1 MLEIL
6 LPKGLQKLMDSR
18 GLAYHFADWAN
29 GLKSSDIP
37 NGVQTTAHRA
47 MLDTLAVTLTGAA
60 HSDIK
65 NLAETWPAYGG
76 DCGLATGGLGSAET
90 AALINGSAAH
100 FWDFDDTSYTGIMH
114 GSAVVF
120 PTVVALAQELGS
132 TEEEARIAF
141 IIGSEITYVLAD
153 ICTHQH
159 YFNGWWSTV
168 TFGLVGATAAAAR
181 LFGCS
186 IDQTA
191 QAIGL
196 AAAGA
201 GGGKSVFGTH
211 AKPFLVGEA
220 AQRAITFARF
230 ITSGLTG
237 PTSAFEEETGFL
249 HLLNN
254 DVAHSN
260 EAETLGQRWRLT
272 DPGLLVKRYPVCSAA
287 HAAIDEIARLT
298 FEAGFT
304 QDDIDAIHM
313 EIPKLVRISLVHD
326 TPQTPSEAQFSLPFV
341 AACAVRYGAVRL
353 SDLNLEF
360 LHSSEQQSLMRK
372 VRIRVAED
380 LSTDDMRKRFP
391 ESARVEIILNDG
403 SKRSGFCGEAY
414 GMPARPLS
422 DVDFLGKFRDC
433 LDFAG
438 CPEVAKDI
446 MGQEVLHLTTNLYGR
461 AAGYPSVHAVSRGGA
476 CI

>member
-1 MLEIL
+1 
-6 LPKGLQKLMDSR
+6 MDTR
-18 GLAYHFADWAN
+18 GLAYHFAHWAKD
-29 GLKSSDIP
+29 LKPSDIP
-37 NGVQTTAHRA
+37 NDVQTTAHRA

-65 NLAETWPAYGG
+65 KLAETWPTYGG
-76 DCGLATGGLGSAET
+76 DSGLATGGLGTAET
-90 AALINGSAAH
+90 AALINGAAAH

-159 YFNGWWSTV
+159 YFNGWWSTT
-168 TFGLVGATAAAAR
+168 TFGLIGATAAAAW

-186 IDQTA
+186 VDQTA

-201 GGGKSVFGTH
+201 GGGKSVFGTQ

-237 PTSAFEEETGFL
+237 PASAFNGETGFL

-254 DVAHSN
+254 DVAHFN
-260 EAETLGQRWRLT
+260 EAESLGQRWRLI

-287 HAAIDEIARLT
+287 HAAVDEVARLT
-298 FEAGFT
+298 FEAGIT
-304 QDDIDAIHM
+304 SDDIDVIHM
-313 EIPKLVRISLVHD
+313 EIPTLVRISLVHD
-326 TPQTPSEAQFSLPFV
+326 IPKTPSEAQFSLPFV
-341 AACAVRYGAVRL
+341 VACAIRFGAVRL
-353 SDLNLEF
+353 SDLNLDF
-360 LHSSEQQSLMRK
+360 LYSSEQQSLMRK
-372 VRIRVAED
+372 VQISVAED
-380 LSTDDMRKRFP
+380 LSTDDMHKRFP
-391 ESARVEIILNDG
+391 ESARAEIILHDG
-403 SKRSGFCGEAY
+403 SKRTGFCGEAY

-422 DVDFLGKFRDC
+422 DLDFHGKFQDC
-433 LDFAG
+433 LNFAYG
-438 CPEVAKDI
+438 TDVTEETHEQD
-446 MGQEVLHLTTNLYGR
+446 VLHMVASLYGNETEC
-461 AAGYPSVHAVSRGGA
+461 PVVHVVSSRGA
-476 CI
+476 SI

>member
-1 MLEIL
+1 MPWGAAI
-6 LPKGLQKLMDSR
+6 LMDKR
-18 GLAYHFADWAN
+18 GLAYHFAHWAKD
-29 GLKSSDIP
+29 LKSSDIP
-37 NGVQTTAHRA
+37 NCVQTTAHRA
-47 MLDTLAVTLTGAA
+47 MLDTLAVTLAGAA
-60 HSDIK
+60 HSDIN
-65 NLAETWPAYGG
+65 NLAKTWPTYGG
-76 DCGLATGGLGSAET
+76 DCGFATGGSGSAET

-120 PTVVALAQELGS
+120 PTVVALAQELAS
-132 TEEEARIAF
+132 TEEEARTAF
-141 IIGSEITYVLAD
+141 IIGSEITYVLAE

-159 YFNGWWSTV
+159 YFNGWWSTT

-211 AKPFLVGEA
+211 AKPFLVGET

-237 PTSAFEEETGFL
+237 PTSAFGGETGFL

-254 DVAHSN
+254 DVANFN
-260 EAETLGQRWRLT
+260 EAETLGQRWRLS
-272 DPGLLVKRYPVCSAA
+272 DPGLLVKQYPVCSAA

-298 FEAGFT
+298 FEAGLT
-304 QDDIDAIHM
+304 PDDIDTIHM
-313 EIPKLVRISLVHD
+313 EIPTLVRISLVHD
-326 TPQTPSEAQFSLPFV
+326 TPKTPSEAQFSLPFV
-341 AACAVRYGAVRL
+341 VACAIRYGAVRL
-353 SDLNLEF
+353 SDLNLDF
-360 LHSSEQQSLMRK
+360 LQSEAQQSLMQK
-372 VRIRVAED
+372 VKISVAED

-391 ESARVEIILNDG
+391 ESARAEIILNDG

-422 DVDFLGKFRDC
+422 DVDFIGKFRDC
-433 LDFAG
+433 LNFAD
-438 CPEVAKDI
+438 CPEVTGNI
-446 MGQEVLHLTTNLYGR
+446 LGQDVLRLAASLYNR
-461 AAGYPSVHAVSRGGA
+461 EAEYPAVHAVSRGGA
-476 CI
+476 GN

>member
-1 MLEIL
+1 
-6 LPKGLQKLMDSR
+6 MDTR
-18 GLAYHFADWAN
+18 GLAYHFAHWAKD
-29 GLKSSDIP
+29 LKSSDIP
-37 NGVQTTAHRA
+37 NDVQTNARRA

-60 HSDIK
+60 HLDIK
-65 NLAETWPAYGG
+65 NLAKTWPTYGG
-76 DCGLATGGLGSAET
+76 DSGLATGGSGTAET
-90 AALINGSAAH
+90 AALINGAAAH

-132 TEEEARIAF
+132 TEEEARNAF
-141 IIGSEITYVLAD
+141 IIGSEITYALAD

-159 YFNGWWSTV
+159 YFNGWWSTT
-168 TFGLVGATAAAAR
+168 TFGLVGATATAAR

-201 GGGKSVFGTH
+201 GGGKSVFGTQ

-237 PTSAFEEETGFL
+237 PTSAFDGETGFL

-254 DVAHSN
+254 DVADLN

-298 FEAGFT
+298 FEVGLT
-304 QDDIDAIHM
+304 PDDIAAIHI
-313 EIPKLVRISLVHD
+313 EIPTLVRISLVHD
-326 TPQTPSEAQFSLPFV
+326 TPKTPSEAQFSLPFV
-341 AACAVRYGAVRL
+341 VACAIRFGAVRL
-353 SDLNLEF
+353 SDLNLDF

-372 VRIRVAED
+372 VQISVAED

-391 ESARVEIILNDG
+391 ESARAEIILNDG

-414 GMPARPLS
+414 GMPTRPLS

-433 LDFAG
+433 INFAG
-438 CPEVAKDI
+438 CPEVTEDI
-446 MGQEVLHLTTNLYGR
+446 LGQDVLRLAASLYGR
-461 AAGYPSVHAVSRGGA
+461 NTEHSPVHVVSSGGA

>member
-1 MLEIL
+1 
-6 LPKGLQKLMDSR
+6 MDKR
-18 GLAYHFADWAN
+18 GLTYHFAQWAKC
-29 GLKSSDIP
+29 LKLSDIP
-37 NGVQTTAHRA
+37 NDVQTTAHRA
-47 MLDTLAVTLTGAA
+47 MLDTLAVTLTGAT

-65 NLAETWPAYGG
+65 NLAETWPTYAGE
-76 DCGLATGGLGSAET
+76 CRLATGELCSAET
-90 AALINGSAAH
+90 AALINGAAAH
-100 FWDFDDTSYTGIMH
+100 FWDYDDTSYTGIMH

-120 PTVVALAQELGS
+120 PTVIALAQELGS

-153 ICTHQH
+153 ICSHQH
-159 YFNGWWSTV
+159 YFNGWWSTT

-181 LFGCS
+181 LLGCT

-201 GGGKSVFGTH
+201 GGGKSVFGTQ

-237 PTSAFEEETGFL
+237 PTSAFDGETGFL

-254 DVAHSN
+254 DLAYLN
-260 EAETLGQRWRLT
+260 EAETLGQRWRLS

-298 FEAGFT
+298 FEVGLAP
-304 QDDIDAIHM
+304 DDIDTIRM
-313 EIPKLVRISLVHD
+313 EIPTLVRISLVHD
-326 TPQTPSEAQFSLPFV
+326 TPKTPSEAQFSLPFV
-341 AACAVRYGAVRL
+341 AACAIRYGAVRL
-353 SDLNLEF
+353 SDLNLDF
-360 LHSSEQQSLMRK
+360 LHSPEQQSLMQK
-372 VRIRVAED
+372 VKISVVKD

-391 ESARVEIILNDG
+391 ESARAEIILNDG

-422 DVDFLGKFRDC
+422 DLDFQGKFRDC
-433 LDFAG
+433 LKFAG
-438 CPEVAKDI
+438 CPKVIEDI
-446 MGQEVLHLTTNLYGR
+446 FGQEVLHLATSLYGR
-461 AAGYPSVHAVSRGGA
+461 EVEYPAVHAVSSGGV
-476 CI
+476 

>member
-1 MLEIL
+1 
-6 LPKGLQKLMDSR
+6 MDER
-18 GLAYHFADWAN
+18 GLAYHFAHWAE
-29 GLKSSDIP
+29 GLKPSDIP
-37 NGVQTTAHRA
+37 NGVQITAHRA

-65 NLAETWPAYGG
+65 NLAETWPTYGG
-76 DCGLATGGLGSAET
+76 DCGFATGGSGSAET
-90 AALINGSAAH
+90 AALINGAAAH

-120 PTVVALAQELGS
+120 PTIVALAQELGS

-141 IIGSEITYVLAD
+141 IIGSEVTYVLAD

-159 YFNGWWSTV
+159 YFNGWWSTT

-181 LFGCS
+181 LFGCT
-186 IDQTA
+186 IEETA

-201 GGGKSVFGTH
+201 GGGKSVFGTQ

-220 AQRAITFARF
+220 AQRGITFARF

-237 PTSAFEEETGFL
+237 PASAFDGETGFL

-254 DVAHSN
+254 DVADLN
-260 EAETLGQRWRLT
+260 EAETLGQRWRLI

-298 FEAGFT
+298 FESGLT
-304 QDDIDAIHM
+304 PDDIDVIHM

-326 TPQTPSEAQFSLPFV
+326 TPKTPSEAQFSLPFV
-341 AACAVRYGAVRL
+341 VACAIRYGAVRL
-353 SDLNLEF
+353 CDLNLDF
-360 LHSSEQQSLMRK
+360 LHSLDQQSLMRK
-372 VRIRVAED
+372 VRISVAED
-380 LSTDDMRKRFP
+380 LSTDAMRKRFP
-391 ESARVEIILNDG
+391 ESARAEIILNDG

-414 GMPARPLS
+414 GMPTRPLS
-422 DVDFLGKFRDC
+422 DVDFQGKFQDC
-433 LDFAG
+433 LEFAG
-438 CPEVAKDI
+438 CPEVAEDI
-446 MGQEVLHLTTNLYGR
+446 FGQEVLRLAASLYGKEVE
-461 AAGYPSVHAVSRGGA
+461 YPAVHAISRGGA